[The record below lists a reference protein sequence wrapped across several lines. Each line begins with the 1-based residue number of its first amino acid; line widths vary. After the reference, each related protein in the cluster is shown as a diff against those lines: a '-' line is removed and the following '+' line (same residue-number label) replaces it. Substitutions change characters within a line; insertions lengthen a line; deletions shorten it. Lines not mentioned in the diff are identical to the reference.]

1 VLRLYVTDDSP
12 SGGRVSS
19 TTSAW
24 DESTVTWATQPA
36 IGTAVGELGEA
47 VIGQW
52 TVIDVTSIVVGNG
65 TYSFHIGGVSGNSVL
80 YSSREGATPPQLVIS
95 GAGTPPPPPAAPVAS
110 FSATP
115 TSGTA
120 PLAVTFTDTS
130 TGTPTSWAWDFDND
144 GTTDSTAQN
153 PTHTYSSAGTYSV
166 RLTVG
171 NAGGSDTLTRTGL
184 ISATTP
190 PPPPAAP
197 VASFSATPT
206 SGTAPLAVIFTDTS
220 TCTPTSWALDFD
232 NDGTTDST
240 AQNPTHTYSS
250 AGTYSV
256 RLTVGNAGGSDTL
269 TRTDLISAT
278 TPPPPDPGAAVLV
291 GAGDIA
297 KCTSTVDEAT
307 AALVEAI
314 PGAVFTAGDNVYE
327 NGTATEFANCYD
339 PSWGRF
345 KSRTRPTVGN
355 HEYGTAGASG
365 YFGYFGAAAGEAG
378 KGYYSY
384 DVGSWHIVALNSECS
399 IVSCAAGSVQEQWLR
414 ADLAAHPTAC
424 TMAIFHR
431 PLFSS
436 ASTSG
441 ATAVRPLWQALYDAN
456 AELIVNGH
464 AHVYERYAPQRP
476 DGTLDLQRGIRQFTI
491 GTGGVAHAGAG
502 TLKPNNEVFEN
513 VSYGVM
519 KFTLRAGGYD
529 WQFIPI
535 PGDTLNDA
543 GSGTCH

>member
-1 VLRLYVTDDSP
+1 MPERAVVAITLAAMLLTSSPPALTSAEATTTVLATADGYVRSAKPTSNYASATDIRVRSASDTYTGYVQFTVDGLTAAPSRVVLRLFVTDASP
-12 SGGRVSS
+12 DGGAVWPVTSSWSEATLTASTAPTYSG
-19 TTSAW
+19 
-24 DESTVTWATQPA
+24 PA
-36 IGTAVGELGEA
+36 LGDLPRASLGSWVEA
-47 VIGQW
+47 
-52 TVIDVTSIVVGNG
+52 DVTQAVTGNG
-65 TYSFHIGGVSGNSVL
+65 TYSFAIGPQSGNSVL
-80 YSSREGATPPQLVIS
+80 YSSREGANPPQLVIS

-171 NAGGSDTLTRTGL
+171 NAGG
-184 ISATTP
+184 
-190 PPPPAAP
+190 
-197 VASFSATPT
+197 
-206 SGTAPLAVIFTDTS
+206 
-220 TCTPTSWALDFD
+220 
-232 NDGTTDST
+232 N
-240 AQNPTHTYSS
+240 
-250 AGTYSV
+250 
-256 RLTVGNAGGSDTL
+256 DTL

-345 KSRTRPTVGN
+345 RSRTRPTVGN
-355 HEYGTAGASG
+355 HEYGTTGASG